1 MIPKNF
7 NESINSGL
15 LPYLL
20 EEGGYDFL
28 VTTRA
33 TKINAIIKDFKNI
46 VRQGKNPNDYIATIL
61 AKHGLTEDM
70 LTERECEKIMGCV
83 NGLY

>member
-1 MIPKNF
+1 MFK
-7 NESINSGL
+7 EMVDSGYFM
-15 LPYLL
+15 YLA
-20 EEGGYDFL
+20 EANGCDSL
-28 VTTRA
+28 VTTRTA
-33 TKINAIIKDFKNI
+33 KINAIIKDFKNI
-46 VRQGKNPNDYIATIL
+46 VRQGKNPNNYIATIL

>member
-1 MIPKNF
+1 MFK
-7 NESINSGL
+7 EMVDSG
-15 LPYLL
+15 YFMYMA
-20 EEGGYDFL
+20 EAEGMDSL
-28 VTTRA
+28 VSTRV

-46 VRQGKNPNDYIATIL
+46 VRQGKNPNNYIATIL

-70 LTERECEKIMGCV
+70 LTEKECEKIMGCV